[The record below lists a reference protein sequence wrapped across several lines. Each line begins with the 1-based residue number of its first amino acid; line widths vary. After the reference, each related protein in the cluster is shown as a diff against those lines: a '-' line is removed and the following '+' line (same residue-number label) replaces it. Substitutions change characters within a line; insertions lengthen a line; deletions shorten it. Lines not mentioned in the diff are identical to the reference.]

1 MSKYTKI
8 QAIFEM
14 HQDEMQAQKMAKY
27 MRNQFTFYGIPTKQ
41 RTSLT
46 KTFLKEEKQNGIVDW
61 GFLDSCYM
69 DEHREFQY
77 LVCDY
82 LASFKRLICYQD
94 IFHIKTYIQTK
105 S

>member
-27 MRNQFTFYGIPTKQ
+27 MRDQFAFYGIPTKQ

-46 KTFLKEEKQNGIVDW
+46 KTFLKAKVYSQSLPERKNFWYAFTRDQRSTLKIE
-61 GFLDSCYM
+61 
-69 DEHREFQY
+69 
-77 LVCDY
+77 
-82 LASFKRLICYQD
+82 
-94 IFHIKTYIQTK
+94 
-105 S
+105 